1 LQITARDSSGASSGQ
16 TVVLEVIA
24 ANSPPK
30 VKQTNGNLRLFDNQ
44 SFTLNMG
51 ELFSDRDLDEPMPPA
66 FSAVGNEELSFSFAV
81 VAGDEGWLSYRL
93 DGSQRSEDLLT
104 WRDSNATDGLNND
117 LLRVDLPGVNRELNT
132 TLRLFATDRSGNQA
146 SQDITLTLVPRA
158 QSPALAELRP
168 ASTIEQES
176 SLRLGRLLSDLPEV
190 LDAEGDQLS
199 LRIRTLP
206 GVQLILPAG
215 FLGTLEQSETTTP
228 LTLSDGRV
236 IALQA
241 WTVQI
246 SADAP
251 EHDLALLPDLEL
263 QLSAT
268 TGVLQPR
275 STQDAAKTIALPLEL
290 RLDAAV
296 RQGTTAPVAI
306 GTPQLRWLPIHNQSP
321 VFDWGASSR
330 FVRQQVGDQPQGVL
344 ADLNLLFSDPD
355 ASETAASR
363 RLSWDLSLPRS
374 LEGLVELD
382 QASGTLRWRSGT
394 TLNDAAVGAHR
405 IVVTA
410 SDHHYALGDETSFDR
425 GVIQLFVKT
434 PGEPPSTMEDLITRL
449 QSLPSV
455 NGTRSWSL
463 FQPTDA
469 NSPGKNALATSEAL
483 AGEVTFLASTEAV
496 AALPEGVKLAD
507 NHSEVG
513 FDPISYSLA
522 TDQPQGWYSLVD
534 FAIPEQDA
542 SSLILMKGFDAD
554 RNTATTEL
562 VYRSYHSRFL
572 SFNASAQL
580 QYNGGF
586 MSWLQDQQLTIRNY
600 ATESALVA
608 ASERQLLD
616 SGFAAAALAALPR
629 ATSTLGPQIE
639 ADGSALLIDSDG
651 DGKVDYIRLLLIDNG
666 IFDLDPAQGSVR
678 DPMAL
683 LPVILEVAKTR
694 ASEVA
699 TGASDVVTGAS
710 DVVSEALPLLNLSDQ
725 DQGELANQLEETA
738 ALDLQLKGS
747 AGQTS
752 KPQPPTGPNID
763 QNILIGGDG
772 LDVSSQSI
780 NQTLAETNENLNEL
794 LSVELQDIV
803 ESTTEIVVNVAE
815 SMKEMFSNLL
825 GTNNMVSSRLLGGL
839 LLPAG
844 GSSIADRLLSRLSPG
859 GDHHLRRRNRRLFGR
874 WTLAGSG
881 LVLTLSN
888 GRVQIIEQGT
898 APTTL
903 NCTRLLALL
912 QRSPDPSKALK
923 EIKQQLHRLQHGTSP
938 VDWSVWTQELLDSLS
953 LPNTLMRWRARASLS
968 RLQRELDRLSEV
980 DAGLMDVLMAAE
992 LQSCL
997 CSQVMDGASRTI
1009 GKGKPGPT
1017 AIDATVS

>member
-1 LQITARDSSGASSGQ
+1 
-16 TVVLEVIA
+16 
-24 ANSPPK
+24 
-30 VKQTNGNLRLFDNQ
+30 
-44 SFTLNMG
+44 
-51 ELFSDRDLDEPMPPA
+51 
-66 FSAVGNEELSFSFAV
+66 
-81 VAGDEGWLSYRL
+81 
-93 DGSQRSEDLLT
+93 
-104 WRDSNATDGLNND
+104 
-117 LLRVDLPGVNRELNT
+117 
-132 TLRLFATDRSGNQA
+132 
-146 SQDITLTLVPRA
+146 
-158 QSPALAELRP
+158 
-168 ASTIEQES
+168 
-176 SLRLGRLLSDLPEV
+176 
-190 LDAEGDQLS
+190 
-199 LRIRTLP
+199 
-206 GVQLILPAG
+206 
-215 FLGTLEQSETTTP
+215 
-228 LTLSDGRV
+228 
-236 IALQA
+236 
-241 WTVQI
+241 
-246 SADAP
+246 
-251 EHDLALLPDLEL
+251 
-263 QLSAT
+263 
-268 TGVLQPR
+268 
-275 STQDAAKTIALPLEL
+275 
-290 RLDAAV
+290 
-296 RQGTTAPVAI
+296 
-306 GTPQLRWLPIHNQSP
+306 
-321 VFDWGASSR
+321 
-330 FVRQQVGDQPQGVL
+330 
-344 ADLNLLFSDPD
+344 
-355 ASETAASR
+355 
-363 RLSWDLSLPRS
+363 
-374 LEGLVELD
+374 
-382 QASGTLRWRSGT
+382 
-394 TLNDAAVGAHR
+394 
-405 IVVTA
+405 
-410 SDHHYALGDETSFDR
+410 
-425 GVIQLFVKT
+425 
-434 PGEPPSTMEDLITRL
+434 
-449 QSLPSV
+449 
-455 NGTRSWSL
+455 
-463 FQPTDA
+463 
-469 NSPGKNALATSEAL
+469 
-483 AGEVTFLASTEAV
+483 
-496 AALPEGVKLAD
+496 
-507 NHSEVG
+507 
-513 FDPISYSLA
+513 
-522 TDQPQGWYSLVD
+522 
-534 FAIPEQDA
+534 
-542 SSLILMKGFDAD
+542 
-554 RNTATTEL
+554 
-562 VYRSYHSRFL
+562 
-572 SFNASAQL
+572 
-580 QYNGGF
+580 
-586 MSWLQDQQLTIRNY
+586 
-600 ATESALVA
+600 
-608 ASERQLLD
+608 
-616 SGFAAAALAALPR
+616 
-629 ATSTLGPQIE
+629 
-639 ADGSALLIDSDG
+639 
-651 DGKVDYIRLLLIDNG
+651 
-666 IFDLDPAQGSVR
+666 
-678 DPMAL
+678 
-683 LPVILEVAKTR
+683 
-694 ASEVA
+694 
-699 TGASDVVTGAS
+699 VTGAS